1 MNELVKALSAEIK
14 AEVQRAVEEFL
25 KAVEMFADL
34 PAVSTTQELAKVLRV
49 SDDVVRRT
57 AEEGGMPHVH
67 VGREMRFVKT
77 LIAEWSST
85 GKKFF
90 CEVCG
95 EKSAKPSPPS
105 NSSQA
110 NFDQPQ
116 YPTFSHKSASLN
128 SKTKRRLADFA
139 SAK

>member
-1 MNELVKALSAEIK
+1 MDELVKVLSAEIK
-14 AEVQRAVEEFL
+14 AEARRAVEEFH

-34 PAVSTTQELAKVLRV
+34 PGVSTTQELAKVLRV

-57 AEEGGMPHVH
+57 AEEGGMPHLH
-67 VGREMRFVKT
+67 VGRELRFVKN

-85 GKKFF
+85 GKRFF

-95 EKSAKPSPPS
+95 EKSGKPSLPAAPTP
-105 NSSQA
+105 A
-110 NFDQPQ
+110 TFEQPQ
-116 YPTFSHKSASLN
+116 YSPFSQKSASLN

>member
-1 MNELVKALSAEIK
+1 MDELVKVWSSEIK
-14 AEVQRAVEEFL
+14 AEARRAVEEFL

-34 PAVSTTQELAKVLRV
+34 PAISTTSEMAKVLRV

-57 AEEGGMPHVH
+57 AEEGMPHVH
-67 VGREMRFVKT
+67 VGRELRFVKT
-77 LIAEWSST
+77 LIADWSST

-95 EKSAKPSPPS
+95 EKSGKPSPPITS
-105 NSSQA
+105 NQVT
-110 NFDQPQ
+110 FEQPQ
-116 YPTFSHKSASLN
+116 YSPFCQKSASLN

>member
-1 MNELVKALSAEIK
+1 MDELVKLLSAEIK
-14 AEVQRAVEEFL
+14 AEARRAVEEFL
-25 KAVEMFADL
+25 KAVEMFTDL
-34 PAVSTTQELAKVLRV
+34 PGVSTTQELAKVLRV

-57 AEEGGMPHVH
+57 AEEGMPHVH

-95 EKSAKPSPPS
+95 EKSAKPSPSAPP
-105 NSSQA
+105 NQTI
-110 NFDQPQ
+110 FEQPQ
-116 YPTFSHKSASLN
+116 YSPFSQKSASLN

>member
-1 MNELVKALSAEIK
+1 MDELVKALSAEIK

-34 PAVSTTQELAKVLRV
+34 PTVSTAQELAKVLRV

-57 AEEGGMPHVH
+57 AEEGMPHIH

-85 GKKFF
+85 GKRYF
-90 CEVCG
+90 CEACG
-95 EKSAKPSPPS
+95 EKSGKPSPS
-105 NSSQA
+105 NFTQA
-110 NFDQPQ
+110 NFEQQ
-116 YPTFSHKSASLN
+116 HYPTFSHKSASLN

>member
-1 MNELVKALSAEIK
+1 MDELVKVLSAEIK
-14 AEVQRAVEEFL
+14 AEARRAVEEFL
-25 KAVEMFADL
+25 KAVDMFADL

-57 AEEGGMPHVH
+57 AEEGMPHVH
-67 VGREMRFVKT
+67 VGREMRFVKN

-95 EKSAKPSPPS
+95 EKSGKPSLPIAS
-105 NSSQA
+105 NQA
-110 NFDQPQ
+110 
-116 YPTFSHKSASLN
+116 TFSTL
-128 SKTKRRLADFA
+128 R
-139 SAK
+139 

>member
-1 MNELVKALSAEIK
+1 MDELVKVLSAEIK
-14 AEVQRAVEEFL
+14 AEARRAVEEFL

-34 PAVSTTQELAKVLRV
+34 PGVSTTQELAKVLRV

-90 CEVCG
+90 CEACG
-95 EKSAKPSPPS
+95 EKSGKPSLPAAPNPVS
-105 NSSQA
+105 
-110 NFDQPQ
+110 FEQPQ
-116 YPTFSHKSASLN
+116 YSPFSQKSASLN

>member
-1 MNELVKALSAEIK
+1 MDELVKVLSAEIK
-14 AEVQRAVEEFL
+14 AEARRAVEEFL

-34 PAVSTTQELAKVLRV
+34 PGVSTTQELAKVLRV

-57 AEEGGMPHVH
+57 AEEGMPHVH
-67 VGREMRFVKT
+67 VGRELRFVKN

-95 EKSAKPSPPS
+95 EKSGKPSPP
-105 NSSQA
+105 A
-110 NFDQPQ
+110 APVPAAFEQPQ
-116 YPTFSHKSASLN
+116 YSPFSQKSASLN
-128 SKTKRRLADFA
+128 IKTKRRLADFA